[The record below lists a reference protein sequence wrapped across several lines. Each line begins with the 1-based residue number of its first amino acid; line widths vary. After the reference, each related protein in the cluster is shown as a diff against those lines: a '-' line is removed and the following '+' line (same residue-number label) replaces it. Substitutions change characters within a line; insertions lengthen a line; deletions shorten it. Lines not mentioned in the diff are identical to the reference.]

1 MMNVSTSTARML
13 QCGPIQINTLRIHL
27 VQQQLTA
34 LRKHG
39 NVQVSGTL
47 YVVRTRL
54 AARHCTYAIV
64 DRRIYAE
71 AA

>member
-1 MMNVSTSTARML
+1 MNDSTARML
-13 QCGPIQINTLRIHL
+13 QCGPIQISTLRIHL
-27 VQQQLTA
+27 VPQQLAA

-47 YVVRTRL
+47 YVERKRL
-54 AARHCTYAIV
+54 ASRHCTYAIV
-64 DRRIYAE
+64 DRRIYAD